1 MTFGFATTGDEIVEA
16 FKDRVNGK
24 TFLITGPTPGGIG
37 AETALTLAKADP
49 KRLILA
55 GRSQQKIQPLVDQI
69 HKDQP
74 NVEVSFV
81 PLDLGNLSSV
91 RNSVDVVKAVLAGD
105 KIDVLILNAAIMA
118 CPYALTVDGYETQ
131 FGTNHLGH
139 FLFGNLLLREDL
151 VRSRIVVVSSSASE
165 RYAEYAFA
173 PLKDVSY
180 DNGKAYEPFQAYT
193 FSKSCNNLFA
203 RRLARV
209 LKPKGIVAFSLNPGS
224 IATNL
229 QGFMTVELR
238 NAAIETAKTQ
248 NPEFEMPKLK
258 TLQQGTSTQ
267 LRAALDPSLEPDSG
281 AYLDDCQVK
290 EYAVFA
296 GHGAFVDQVWELS
309 ERLVGEKFQF

>member
-1 MTFGFATTGDEIVEA
+1 
-16 FKDRVNGK
+16 
-24 TFLITGPTPGGIG
+24 LITGPTPGGIG
-37 AETALTLAKADP
+37 AETALALAKADP

-69 HKDQP
+69 RKDKP
-74 NVEVSFV
+74 NVEVIFV
-81 PLDLGNLSSV
+81 QLDLGNLSSV
-91 RNSVDVVKAVLAGD
+91 RKSVDVIKSILDGD
-105 KIDVLILNAAIMA
+105 KIDVLIFNAAVMA
-118 CPYALTVDGYETQ
+118 CPYALTVDGYESQ

-165 RYAEYAFA
+165 RNAEYAFA

-209 LKPKGIVAFSLNPGS
+209 LHPKGIVVFSLNPGS
-224 IATNL
+224 VSTNL
-229 QGFMTVELR
+229 QGYMTEDLR
-238 NAAIETAKTQ
+238 IAAVETAKRE
-248 NPEFEMPKLK
+248 NPEFEYPKLK
-258 TLQQGTSTQ
+258 TLQQGASTQ
-267 LRAALDPSLEPDSG
+267 LRAALDPSLDPESG

-290 EYAVFA
+290 KPAVLA
-296 GHGAFVDQVWELS
+296 GHGAFVDEVWELS